1 MPLRPRGA
9 TGAVPAPRLAVT
21 LALALAL
28 ALAAPA
34 RAATTHRRLRQVEA
48 AAAAAA
54 PLEVVPLL
62 QLADLEPA
70 LGAPLLPEEAE
81 PCAIPMIHDPV
92 CACGRPDVVFP
103 NRYAADCAAE
113 PCVESCFEA
122 AQAGVRAGLD
132 VFCACP
138 LLLDPV
144 CANGTQEYPNAC
156 AAECSGA
163 TDFANGTCN
172 ATAPVEVVEGVPVE
186 EPAKER
192 ANEEALPAC
201 PCPRILMPVCD
212 AGDGVTEY
220 PNSCVAECRGAAFT
234 PGPCGA
240 AVAGRG
246 PADGGGAA
254 CACPAIYQPVCHEGI
269 EYGNAC
275 AADCA
280 GVVDFAFGPCP
291 PPADDGVPPHCQ
303 CVKILDPVCGAGGVE
318 FDNDCLARCA
328 GVFDYAP
335 GRCAGD

>member
-1 MPLRPRGA
+1 
-9 TGAVPAPRLAVT
+9 
-21 LALALAL
+21 
-28 ALAAPA
+28 
-34 RAATTHRRLRQVEA
+34 
-48 AAAAAA
+48 
-54 PLEVVPLL
+54 
-62 QLADLEPA
+62 
-70 LGAPLLPEEAE
+70 
-81 PCAIPMIHDPV
+81 MIHDPV

-156 AAECSGA
+156 TAECSGA

-201 PCPRILMPVCD
+201 PCPRILMPVW
-212 AGDGVTEY
+212 
-220 PNSCVAECRGAAFT
+220 
-234 PGPCGA
+234 
-240 AVAGRG
+240 
-246 PADGGGAA
+246 DGGGAA